1 MDWIE
6 QVFHI
11 SPDGGNGSLEIG
23 IIAGTAVAL
32 AMVIVGALKLGALVR
47 RWSGRATPETR
58 ERQSVR

>member
-11 SPDGGNGSLEIG
+11 SPDGGSGSLEIG
-23 IIAGTAVAL
+23 IIAGAAVAL
-32 AMVIVGALKLGALVR
+32 AMVIAGALKLGALVR
-47 RWSGRATPETR
+47 RWSGRTTPETR